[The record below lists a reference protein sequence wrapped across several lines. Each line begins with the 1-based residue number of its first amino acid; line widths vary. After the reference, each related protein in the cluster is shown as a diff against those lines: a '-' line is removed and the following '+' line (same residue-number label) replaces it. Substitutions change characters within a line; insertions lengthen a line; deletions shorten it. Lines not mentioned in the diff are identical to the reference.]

1 MKLFLCGGGDGEQ
14 TKLANQ
20 KLNNVIDHSKPIL
33 YVPLA
38 MESNNYDGCFEWIQ
52 EELKDVKVPGIIMI
66 RSREE
71 LAGKDLENY
80 SAIFIGGGNTYKLL
94 NDLKVSGSFEK
105 IRSYMENDGIVFG
118 GSAGA
123 IIFGED
129 IDSCACM
136 DQNEIGLMDTKGFDV
151 LNGYS
156 FFAHYTNG
164 SSRLTE
170 EENKKRTEQFTE
182 ALIHYSLEHGP
193 VIAMPEED
201 TLFINGDVKEVIGER
216 PYYYFVQGKRTE
228 IKP

>member
-52 EELKDVKVPGIIMI
+52 EELKDVKVPGIVMI

-123 IIFGED
+123 IIFGEN

-136 DQNEIGLMDTKGFDV
+136 DQNEIGLMDTKGFV
-151 LNGYS
+151 S
-156 FFAHYTNG
+156 
-164 SSRLTE
+164 
-170 EENKKRTEQFTE
+170 
-182 ALIHYSLEHGP
+182 
-193 VIAMPEED
+193 
-201 TLFINGDVKEVIGER
+201 
-216 PYYYFVQGKRTE
+216 
-228 IKP
+228 